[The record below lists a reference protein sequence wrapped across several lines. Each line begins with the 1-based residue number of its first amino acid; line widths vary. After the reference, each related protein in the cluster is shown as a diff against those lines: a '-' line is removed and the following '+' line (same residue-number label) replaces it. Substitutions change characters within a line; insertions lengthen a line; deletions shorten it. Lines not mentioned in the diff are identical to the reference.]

1 MSSEKNNVIRFP
13 GSKKFKLRK
22 DFQQNEGFQADY
34 LNQARTKQ
42 VKSSKVLEEDTL
54 HNVLYFSDQVQ
65 KKENKIRSPNHLLK
79 KGPFQKEN
87 KKVWSSSEKV
97 LDKSKPSNLIRR
109 PDDFWSGGKKADSSS
124 NSAQGGSGQGG
135 ASSKG
140 GASSSASSAPS
151 KRSYY
156 SIAGV
161 ACALCFTLVTV
172 PFLNQKN
179 ARGLASLSDSVLPIK
194 ITKQDGT
201 QHRVN
206 LYEDMNGKLNLDLV
220 EHENSGD
227 QGVDRN
233 ERDPDSVKNNS
244 FLKVVKSVFSFSNRD
259 PDNEDREKFKKIL
272 NRQQEK
278 ALRLIST
285 GQRKLAN
292 IGQKPEIKDIF
303 SIETLSARYNVRWK
317 RGKLVYAILL
327 PGKEPVLL
335 PTTDQVVNKHKEI
348 FPTHVMI
355 RKLDSLSG
363 DLEIYEL
370 RDDEGLIIA
379 QVETLRDEGGRAL
392 SIHVQ

>member
-22 DFQQNEGFQADY
+22 DFQQNEGLQAGY

-42 VKSSKVLEEDTL
+42 VESSKVLEEDKS
-54 HNVLYFSDQVQ
+54 HNVIYFSNQI
-65 KKENKIRSPNHLLK
+65 KENKMRSPNHLLK
-79 KGPFQKEN
+79 KGSFQKEN

-124 NSAQGGSGQGG
+124 NSAQGG

-140 GASSSASSAPS
+140 GASSSSASSAPS

-194 ITKQDGT
+194 ITKRDGT

-206 LYEDMNGKLNLDLV
+206 LYEDMNGKLSLDLA

-227 QGVDRN
+227 PGVGHT

-285 GQRKLAN
+285 GQRKMAS

-317 RGKLVYAILL
+317 RGKLVYAVLL